1 MALPTKPQ
9 CISALSGGRY
19 AHCQRQRLSSF
30 GTALQSCPA
39 LALRG
44 KSPSLAV
51 VSPYGAPMPHICRL
65 AASIVT
71 SPIAAL
77 HTQHHYAEAIPSHG
91 AVFSDHFHFHVS
103 HDERSH
109 IVRVRPGF
117 WRFRLDSNL
126 RIPPIWCGALPT
138 ELRNHAPVGCLDPP
152 GNRKGTEGEKWHLTQ
167 EAGGFYPA
175 NFIQAYFIKR
185 MQWVSVI
192 FVMFYIKSPAHFFRH
207 PQRKHRHSFPQLT

>member
-1 MALPTKPQ
+1 MATACLYLT
-9 CISALSGGRY
+9 SRA
-19 AHCQRQRLSSF
+19 SSPACVV
-30 GTALQSCPA
+30 GAALQSCPA

-51 VSPYGAPMPHICRL
+51 VSPYGAPMPHIGRL

-117 WRFRLDSNL
+117 WRFRQESNL
-126 RIPPIWCGALPT
+126 RCSRNGVSKAPLFRLSYETMLRWAVWTHRATGK
-138 ELRNHAPVGCLDPP
+138 ELKVKNG
-152 GNRKGTEGEKWHLTQ
+152 
-167 EAGGFYPA
+167 
-175 NFIQAYFIKR
+175 I
-185 MQWVSVI
+185 
-192 FVMFYIKSPAHFFRH
+192 
-207 PQRKHRHSFPQLT
+207 